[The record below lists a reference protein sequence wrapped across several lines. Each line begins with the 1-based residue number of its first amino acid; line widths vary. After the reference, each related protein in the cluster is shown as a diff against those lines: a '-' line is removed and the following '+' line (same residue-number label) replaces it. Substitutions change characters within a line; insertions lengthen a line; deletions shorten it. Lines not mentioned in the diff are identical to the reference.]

1 MRIRYLENK
10 TTFKFK
16 WLSQKFETINS
27 ISLEIF
33 TLDNLSGTLEPKQV
47 APYGGYVGF
56 WKNLRMGGVGSPKL
70 LFKSGNQEINH
81 LIDTLGSKR
90 YADEYKL
97 PFANFQ
103 ILKEGLLLRIHA
115 HQIFVIALR
124 LEEIGCIDIVKRKN
138 GSVTLFLTN
147 NQTPIDLLT
156 QNLPAAK
163 LIARYF
169 RKSFFSCEVNVFK

>member
-1 MRIRYLENK
+1 M
-10 TTFKFK
+10 
-16 WLSQKFETINS
+16 
-27 ISLEIF
+27 EIF

-47 APYGGYVGF
+47 ASYGGYVGF

-70 LFKSGNQEINH
+70 LFKSGNQEINY
-81 LIDTLGSKR
+81 LIETLGSKQ
-90 YADEYKL
+90 YTGEYKF

-124 LEEIGCIDIVKRKN
+124 LEEIGQIDITKREN
-138 GSVTLFLTN
+138 GGVTIFLTSD
-147 NQTPIDLLT
+147 QTPIELLT